1 MKIAVQN
8 LIVDKDMVLKASKQV
23 WPWEVPVLQ
32 EKHGEGKVRLL
43 DTAEVERREL
53 PDAGQ
58 EFVRLGKAHGIDGG
72 QRATNLPYVE
82 LAYGRGR
89 SGVKEL
95 AKEIKKSVPKTT
107 RATKKKTAKKPEP
120 VAETP
125 TGEGVGDPL
134 EF

>member
-1 MKIAVQN
+1 MTIAVQN
-8 LIVDKDMVLKASKQV
+8 LIVDKDMVLKASNQV

-43 DTAEVERREL
+43 DKAEVERREL
-53 PDAGQ
+53 PNAAE

-89 SGVKEL
+89 AGIAEL
-95 AKEIKKSVPKTT
+95 AKEIKKSVPKPK
-107 RATKKKTAKKPEP
+107 RVRKKKAAKKPEP

-125 TGEGVGDPL
+125 TVEGDGDPL